1 MRRPGRNIVRSLA
14 GRYRVEEAVG
24 HGGSAVVHSGY
35 DRTLKRR
42 VAIKLFAP
50 YRPDGGALSLDVLR
64 EARAAAALTHPNV
77 ARVYDYGEAVDG
89 SQRVPYLVMEF
100 LEGDTLAD
108 RVAAEGALEWSRAAE
123 VCADVAAAL
132 AAAHARDLVH
142 RDVKPRNVMLTP
154 AGVKVLDF
162 GIAALSGQNS
172 LDTHGRLWGT
182 PAHLA
187 PEQLRGEPTYPAAD
201 VYALGLLLFECLTG
215 ARAWPGTTVG
225 EILAARYQR
234 RAPRLPGIA
243 GLPREII
250 RLYEDCI
257 ADDPARRPAAAD
269 VAEVLRRA
277 SGKAP
282 TVRPAAAV
290 ITRTIPPVRR
300 QPSRSRAAITA
311 SIAVAAAF
319 VSIIGLQVA
328 NGYSTPGGRTA
339 EAAVDGA
346 PAPPAPRPVV
356 TPKPT
361 SAKPVADVPADDER
375 PVRPVTDTWTREAT
389 SPPRYTEPR
398 PKPSSEAPT
407 TAPVTPPT
415 DPGPTPSDPPPTSAE
430 PEPDPEPSD
439 PPATTEP
446 PTEPTDP
453 PADPDPVDPPPDE
466 VPAADVVLAG
476 S

>member
-1 MRRPGRNIVRSLA
+1 MRSLA

-42 VAIKLFAP
+42 VAIKLFAA
-50 YRPDGGALSLDVLR
+50 YRPDSGAPSLDVLR
-64 EARAAAALTHPNV
+64 EARAAAALSHPNI
-77 ARVYDYGEAVDG
+77 ARVYDYGEACDG
-89 SQRVPYLVMEF
+89 TERLPYLVMEF

-108 RVAAEGALEWSRAAE
+108 RLAATGAFAWSRAAE

-162 GIAALSGQNS
+162 GIAALAGQNS
-172 LDTHGRLWGT
+172 FDTQGQLWGT

-201 VYALGLLLFECLTG
+201 VYGLGLLLFECLTG
-215 ARAWPGTTVG
+215 TRAWPGSTVG

-243 GLPREII
+243 GLPREIN
-250 RLYEDCI
+250 RLYEACV
-257 ADDPARRPAAAD
+257 ADDPAKRPSAAE
-269 VAEVLRRA
+269 VAEILRRA
-277 SGKAP
+277 AGKAP
-282 TVRPAAAV
+282 TVRPAAV
-290 ITRTIPPVRR
+290 ITRTIGPVRR
-300 QPSRSRAAITA
+300 QRSRSHAAITA

-319 VSIIGLQVA
+319 VSVLGLQVA
-328 NGYSTPGGRTA
+328 NGYSTPGGRQA

-346 PAPPAPRPVV
+346 PAPQMPQPVA
-356 TPKPT
+356 KPT
-361 SAKPVADVPADDER
+361 PTATQPVPAVPADDDR
-375 PVRPVTDTWTREAT
+375 PVRRITDTWTGEAT
-389 SPPRYTEPR
+389 APPRTKPR

-407 TAPVTPPT
+407 AKPTTAPPT
-415 DPGPTPSDPPPTSAE
+415 PGPTPSDPPPTSSE
-430 PEPDPEPSD
+430 PEPEPSE
-439 PPATTEP
+439 PPVTTAP
-446 PTEPTDP
+446 PTEPTQPPPVPDPKDPP
-453 PADPDPVDPPPDE
+453 PADEQPAPDVL
-466 VPAADVVLAG
+466 LAG
-476 S
+476 APQ

>member
-1 MRRPGRNIVRSLA
+1 MRSLA
-14 GRYRVEEAVG
+14 GRYRVEQAVG

-42 VAIKLFAP
+42 VAIKMFSP
-50 YRPDGGALSLDVLR
+50 YRSESSAPSLDVLR

-77 ARVYDYGEAVDG
+77 ARVYDYGEASDG

-108 RVAAEGALEWSRAAE
+108 RLAATGALAWSRAAE

-132 AAAHARDLVH
+132 AAAHGRDLVH

-162 GIAALSGQNS
+162 GIAALAGQDS
-172 LDTHGRLWGT
+172 LDTQGRLWGT

-215 ARAWPGTTVG
+215 TRAWPGTTVG

-250 RLYEDCI
+250 RLYEACV
-257 ADDPARRPAAAD
+257 ADDPAQRPSA
-269 VAEVLRRA
+269 AEVADILRRA
-277 SGKAP
+277 AGKAP
-282 TVRPAAAV
+282 TVRRAAA
-290 ITRTIPPVRR
+290 ITRTIPPVRPQR
-300 QPSRSRAAITA
+300 SRSRAAITA
-311 SIAVAAAF
+311 SIAMAAAF
-319 VSIIGLQVA
+319 VSVIGLQVA
-328 NGYSTPGGRTA
+328 NGYSTPGGRQA

-346 PAPPAPRPVV
+346 PAPATRAPQP
-356 TPKPT
+356 TTAPTPT
-361 SAKPVADVPADDER
+361 STQPVRDIPADDER
-375 PVRPVTDTWTREAT
+375 PARRIPGAWTREAT
-389 SPPRYTEPR
+389 APQQQSKPR
-398 PKPSSEAPT
+398 PSSDAPTKAPT
-407 TAPVTPPT
+407 TPPAG
-415 DPGPTPSDPPPTSAE
+415 PRPTPSDPPPTSTKPE
-430 PEPDPEPSD
+430 PEEPTE
-439 PPATTEP
+439 PPATTAP
-446 PTEPTDP
+446 PTEPTAPPQDPDPEDPP
-453 PADPDPVDPPPDE
+453 PADE
-466 VPAADVVLAG
+466 EQAQDVVLAG
-476 S
+476 LPGAGPS